1 MTIKVIGAGFGR
13 TGTLS
18 MKGALELLGLGPCY
32 HMMEVL
38 NRPENSDAWF
48 DAAQGEPLGA
58 GADWDEIL
66 RGYQSSVD
74 WPACHFWRPL
84 SEYYPDAKV
93 ILTVREEE
101 AWWNSISSTI
111 FRSFQTKDDVKDR
124 DRLRMRRMSRDL
136 IVNRVFGG
144 NLTDREHALAA
155 YRRNIEAVTAGLP
168 KERLLVFDVAEGWEP
183 LCAFLELPVP
193 DDPFPSTNTT
203 KQFQER
209 MAARNAGKPLPPLN
223 S

>member
-1 MTIKVIGAGFGR
+1 MKVIGAGFGR

-18 MKGALELLGLGPCY
+18 MKGALEHLGLGPCY
-32 HMMEVL
+32 HMLEVL
-38 NRPENSDAWF
+38 NRPENADAWF

-58 GADWDEIL
+58 GADWDDIL

-84 SEYYPDAKV
+84 SEHYPDAKV
-93 ILTVREEE
+93 ILTVRDEE
-101 AWWNSISSTI
+101 AWWNSISNTI
-111 FRSFQTKDDVKDR
+111 FRSFQTKDSVNDP

-136 IVNRVFGG
+136 IVNKVFGG
-144 NLTDREHALAA
+144 NLTDREHALAV
-155 YRRNIEAVTAGLP
+155 YRRNIETVEAALP
-168 KERLLVFDVAEGWEP
+168 KERLLVFDVAQGWEP

-223 S
+223 P

>member
-1 MTIKVIGAGFGR
+1 MTMKVIGAGFGR

-18 MKGALELLGLGPCY
+18 MKGALEHLGLGPCY
-32 HMMEVL
+32 HMLEVL
-38 NRPENSDAWF
+38 NRPENADAWF

-58 GADWDEIL
+58 GADWDDIL

-84 SEYYPDAKV
+84 SEHYPDAKV
-93 ILTVREEE
+93 ILTVRDEE
-101 AWWNSISSTI
+101 AWWNSISNTI
-111 FRSFQTKDDVKDR
+111 FRSFQTKDSVNDP

-136 IVNRVFGG
+136 IVNKVFGG
-144 NLTDREHALAA
+144 NLTDREHALAV
-155 YRRNIEAVTAGLP
+155 YRRNIETVEAALP
-168 KERLLVFDVAEGWEP
+168 KERLLVFDVAQGWEP

-223 S
+223 P